1 MCIFVCKLVC
11 QLMQSIQFLR
21 GMFIVF
27 SIKENIL
34 QLLTLEEVPEGDYVY
49 IAFKLLLIGYSVP
62 TEKLA
67 SITTVGKLSIHSVAS
82 SKVSSPQ
89 SAI

>member
-1 MCIFVCKLVC
+1 
-11 QLMQSIQFLR
+11 
-21 GMFIVF
+21 MFIVF

-34 QLLTLEEVPEGDYVY
+34 QLLTLEEDPEGDYVY

-62 TEKLA
+62 TETLA

-89 SAI
+89 SAIWCFLFQFLVSSIFLKVIQ